1 MANTRKT
8 FAIIKAEKVIVSGLK
23 SMIVKETIFIFI
35 RIPIQE
41 LHLT

>member
-8 FAIIKAEKVIVSGLK
+8 FAITTAVKITVSGLK
-23 SMIVKETIFIFI
+23 SMIVKETIFIFL

-41 LHLT
+41 FLLS